1 MLANVSVRSI
11 TRPREQQA
19 DLYADEIIEIA
30 DACEPEAAAVAK
42 AKARID
48 ARKWLAARLA
58 PKKYGDRLDVNAVAA
73 VKVESRSLADIFT
86 DG

>member
-1 MLANVSVRSI
+1 M
-11 TRPREQQA
+11 E
-19 DLYADEIIEIA
+19 
-30 DACEPEAAAVAK
+30 
-42 AKARID
+42 
-48 ARKWLAARLA
+48 AARLA